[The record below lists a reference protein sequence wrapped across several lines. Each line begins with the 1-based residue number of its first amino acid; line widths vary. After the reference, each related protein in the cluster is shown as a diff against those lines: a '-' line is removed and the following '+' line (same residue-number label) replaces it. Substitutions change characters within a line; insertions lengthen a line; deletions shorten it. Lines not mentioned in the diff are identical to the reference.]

1 MKKVF
6 SPSVARNRD
15 PILAVLSLYLGK
27 DDRVLEI
34 GSGTGEHAIHFAGA
48 LKDLHW
54 ITSDVEENH
63 SMITEWLKSAQLKNL
78 HGPELLKIGKNDF
91 PERPFTHVFTANT
104 LHIMSWKECKSL
116 FKLVG
121 KRLREGSLVFFYGPF
136 NYGGRYTSPGN
147 EEFDN
152 SLKRRGSGSGL
163 RDFEDVLNSML
174 KAGFKLL
181 KDHEM
186 PANNRLLI
194 FERLPF
200 GKKYE
205 S

>member
-1 MKKVF
+1 MEKVY
-6 SPSVARNRD
+6 SPSVARNRE
-15 PILAVLSLYLGK
+15 PILEILKQYLGA

-34 GSGTGEHAIHFAGA
+34 GSGTGEHAVFFAEA

-54 ITSDVEENH
+54 ITSDIPKNH
-63 SMITEWLKSAQLKNL
+63 AMITEWLKFAQLKNI
-78 HGPELLKIGKNDF
+78 HGPEKLVIGKDDF
-91 PERPFTHVFTANT
+91 PQKPFTHVFTANT

-121 KRLREGSLVFFYGPF
+121 KRLREGSVVFFYGPF
-136 NYGGRYTSPGN
+136 NYDGKYTSEGN
-147 EEFDN
+147 ERFDQ
-152 SLKRRGSGSGL
+152 SLKERDEKSGIRG
-163 RDFEDVLNSML
+163 FEDVTNGMK

-194 FERLPF
+194 YERLPY
-200 GKKYE
+200 GKL
-205 S
+205 